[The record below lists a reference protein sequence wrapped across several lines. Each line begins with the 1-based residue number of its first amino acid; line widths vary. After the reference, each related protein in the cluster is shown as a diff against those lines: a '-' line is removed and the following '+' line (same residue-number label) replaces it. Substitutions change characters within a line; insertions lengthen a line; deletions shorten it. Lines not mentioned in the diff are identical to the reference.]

1 MSVITTHQNF
11 PTTESD
17 ATTSGATKLRLTRR
31 GRLLLVGLP
40 IVLLASAVL
49 MLSGFFNSPAKASA
63 EGGEVTETVSVSVAA
78 GETIW
83 QLATEFAPDRDPRIV
98 VSEIVELNSLGTS
111 VLQAGQQ
118 LDVPTNR

>member
-1 MSVITTHQNF
+1 MSVITTHQNS
-11 PTTESD
+11 PVAEN
-17 ATTSGATKLRLTRR
+17 GAAKLRLTRR

-49 MLSGFFNSPAKASA
+49 MLSGFFNSPAKAAA
-63 EGGEVTETVSVSVAA
+63 EGGEVTQTVSVSVAA

-83 QLATEFAPDRDPRIV
+83 QIATEFAPDRDPRDV

>member
-1 MSVITTHQNF
+1 MSVTTAHTNSSAAV
-11 PTTESD
+11 P
-17 ATTSGATKLRLTRR
+17 AAGRLRLTRR

-49 MLSGFFNSPAKASA
+49 LLSGFFNAPAKASA
-63 EGGEVTETVSVSVAA
+63 EGGEVTQTVSVNVAA

-83 QLATEFAPDRDPRIV
+83 HLASEFAPDRDPRDV
-98 VSEIVELNSLGTS
+98 VSEIVELNSLPTS

-118 LDVPTNR
+118 LDVPSAG